1 VHTCCAGQRH
11 LYHILVAAAAAATAA
26 VRRINMLFV
35 IGGQGGNQLGAQ
47 LAEGCQRRRIPCC
60 IVGVPK
66 SIDNDVMLMD
76 KTFGFDTVVQV
87 SCS

>member
-1 VHTCCAGQRH
+1 LLLLLLC
-11 LYHILVAAAAAATAA
+11 
-26 VRRINMLFV
+26 RRINMLFV

-87 SCS
+87 SSSCCATCCAA

>member
-1 VHTCCAGQRH
+1 
-11 LYHILVAAAAAATAA
+11 
-26 VRRINMLFV
+26 MLFV

-87 SCS
+87 RGLCCSLFAQEHRQ